1 MATVKLILTQKG
13 SHVYSVGVEAT
24 VLNAAL
30 LMNDHQVGALVVL
43 KGSRVK
49 GIFTERD
56 VLRRVVAKGR
66 DPAATRIGEVMTSDV
81 ICCRTETSIDEARG
95 VFKNQRIRH
104 LPVVNDQKQLLGL
117 ISIGDL
123 NAYHATAQEQTINS
137 LEESLYGLA

>member
-1 MATVKLILTQKG
+1 MATAKLILSQKG

-30 LMNDHQVGALVVL
+30 LMNDHKVGALVVL
-43 KGSRVK
+43 DDSRIK

-66 DPAATRIGEVMTSDV
+66 DPATTRIAEVMTTNV
-81 ICCRTETSIDEARG
+81 ICCQAQTSIDEARG
-95 VFKNQRIRH
+95 VFKNRHIRH
-104 LPVVNDQKQLLGL
+104 LPVVNDQRRLMGL

-123 NAYHATAQEQTINS
+123 NAFHATAQEQTIRS
-137 LEESLYGLA
+137 LEEYLYGCA